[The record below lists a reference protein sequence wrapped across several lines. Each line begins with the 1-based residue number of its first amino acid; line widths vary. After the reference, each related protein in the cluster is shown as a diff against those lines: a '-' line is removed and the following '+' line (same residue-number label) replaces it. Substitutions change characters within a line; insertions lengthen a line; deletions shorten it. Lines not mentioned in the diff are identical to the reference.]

1 MSNDK
6 LQKNVA
12 RGQKARDELDEYKG
26 KFAEMQRV
34 YLTELLMKFR
44 ADEPTERT
52 VAKLSALDDIVNSLA
67 GDIQAGMRDQKKLDD
82 IAQQAAHR
90 MEDEYTG

>member
-34 YLTELLMKFR
+34 YLTELLMR
-44 ADEPTERT
+44 ARAGEPIESA
-52 VAKLSALDDIVNSLA
+52 VYKLVALDDVVNSLA
-67 GDIQAGMRDQKKLDD
+67 GDIQAGIRDQRKLDQLAYES
-82 IAQQAAHR
+82 AQKVK
-90 MEDEYTG
+90 DESI